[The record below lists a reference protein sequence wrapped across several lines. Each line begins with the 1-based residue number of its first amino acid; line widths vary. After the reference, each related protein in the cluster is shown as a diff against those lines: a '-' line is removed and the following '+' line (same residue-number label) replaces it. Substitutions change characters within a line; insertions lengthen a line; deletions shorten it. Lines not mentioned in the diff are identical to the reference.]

1 MNAVRIWA
9 AAVCAAAIAASIA
22 QLAVPDGKI
31 QKAMRCVIGLFFVC
45 CVIMPFAQ
53 GLPLYTE
60 TFGWEEPRFSEVTDD
75 LSQELMSQT
84 VERFKKNVYQIVQ
97 DILNAQQIFPQKIE
111 MDVHV
116 AEDSSIYI
124 SSLKIQLKEG
134 EKHNIEKVS
143 QVVQKETG
151 IIPEIWVEGEEV
163 P

>member
-1 MNAVRIWA
+1 
-9 AAVCAAAIAASIA
+9 
-22 QLAVPDGKI
+22 
-31 QKAMRCVIGLFFVC
+31 
-45 CVIMPFAQ
+45 
-53 GLPLYTE
+53 
-60 TFGWEEPRFSEVTDD
+60 
-75 LSQELMSQT
+75 
-84 VERFKKNVYQIVQ
+84 
-97 DILNAQQIFPQKIE
+97 